1 VFSCTRPVAEA
12 IVAEQQQL
20 RDHEREV
27 LEASGKTP
35 QQARREVDTTMAD
48 LYFDG
53 DVIVADQRVMS
64 DDPQAIGRSGP
75 DADGRWVVM
84 GWNWCWEAVNP
95 YDCDHLVGELPAA
108 GGEQEFVLLTHTPGM
123 RMPHERLRLR
133 VDKHWPV
140 TGGLAYVGALWLD
153 GQRVAAVGND
163 AAGGGGADLVITE
176 PSAAE
181 PLRAFLAGCRY
192 QGEPVGW
199 TRLLDALADEAYLTG
214 ALEQATAGGGT
225 LLREVDDAGYTR
237 ALRPVETR
245 PSGWDGLTRLAADL
259 PRTDRVRWEIWTGR
273 SWFALP
279 TSTRRSS

>member
-1 VFSCTRPVAEA
+1 MTA
-12 IVAEQQQL
+12 
-20 RDHEREV
+20 
-27 LEASGKTP
+27 
-35 QQARREVDTTMAD
+35 QQARAQINDTLAD

-53 DVIVADQRVMS
+53 DIIVNDQRVMS
-64 DDPQAIGRSGP
+64 DDPQAIERTGP

-108 GGEQEFVLLTHTPGM
+108 GSEQEFVLLTHTPGM

-140 TGGLAYVGALWLD
+140 AGGLAFVGALWMD

-163 AAGGGGADLVITE
+163 AAGGDADLVITE
-176 PSAAE
+176 PTAAE

-199 TRLLDALADEAYLTG
+199 PRLLDALAEEVYLAAAVEQTTTDGEALV
-214 ALEQATAGGGT
+214 
-225 LLREVDDAGYTR
+225 REVDDAGNTR
-237 ALRPVETR
+237 ALRPIDTQPASWNE
-245 PSGWDGLTRLAADL
+245 LTRLGADL
-259 PRTDRVRWEIWTGR
+259 PNTSDGRWEIWTGQ

-279 TSTRRSS
+279 TSGRPS